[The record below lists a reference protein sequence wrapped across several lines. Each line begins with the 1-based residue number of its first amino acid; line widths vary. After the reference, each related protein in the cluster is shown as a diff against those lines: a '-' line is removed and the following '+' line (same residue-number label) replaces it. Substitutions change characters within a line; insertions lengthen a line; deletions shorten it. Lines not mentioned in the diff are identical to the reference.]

1 MATFNQRGPRDI
13 LVDTRSNGD
22 ASATAAVASISD
34 QDWYIS
40 RTHGVYHI
48 PACAKDA
55 PFALLLITSRGDALD
70 LGDNR
75 RFPFTI
81 SARDI
86 AEDLLQDL
94 HDHGIFVCAGA
105 RPTAEELAAATTRRD
120 NYYHALIS
128 DGDTMWARGH
138 SFREISDLHRRA
150 AIALGVER
158 EWAYVPTRMSDCPAC
173 GEKLKPGVAVCRHCG
188 AILDAEKA
196 AKHGLH
202 GLPGLHNPSANA
214 NIHSSAS
221 TSAKQSHSP
230 RPDSP
235 LEFKSLAPDSE
246 EKEKAV
252 ERKK

>member
-1 MATFNQRGPRDI
+1 LNTTNTMMPGNRRDI
-13 LVDTRSNGD
+13 LVETRTNDDT
-22 ASATAAVASISD
+22 ASTVSIASISD

-48 PACAKDA
+48 PACAKSH
-55 PFALLLITSRGDALD
+55 PYIVVLITSRGDALD

-81 SARDI
+81 SARQI

-94 HDHGIFVCAGA
+94 QDHGVFVCVGA
-105 RPTAEELAAATTRRD
+105 RPTAEELATAAARRD
-120 NYYHALIS
+120 EFYQRLVT

-158 EWAYVPTRMSDCPAC
+158 EWAYVPMRMNDCPAC
-173 GEKLKPGVAVCRHCG
+173 GEKVKPGVAVCKHCR

-196 AKHGLH
+196 AKHGL
-202 GLPGLHNPSANA
+202 GAGTTATAVPTR
-214 NIHSSAS
+214 AS
-221 TSAKQSHSP
+221 DAPNTGKKAK
-230 RPDSP
+230 
-235 LEFKSLAPDSE
+235 E
-246 EKEKAV
+246 
-252 ERKK
+252 